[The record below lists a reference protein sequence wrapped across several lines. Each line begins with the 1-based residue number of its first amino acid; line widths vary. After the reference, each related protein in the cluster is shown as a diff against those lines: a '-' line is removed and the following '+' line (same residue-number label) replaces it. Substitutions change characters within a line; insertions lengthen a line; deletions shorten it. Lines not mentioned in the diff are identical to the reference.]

1 MIHWQDKITFDF
13 TNQEIASH
21 FTEDALFF
29 DIETTGFSPARTS
42 LYLIG
47 CASRQGDHLILDQFF
62 AETPQNE
69 SEVLAAFLSFAAS
82 FDTIITFNGI
92 GFDIPY
98 LKAKCSKYHI
108 EDPFSQFTYLDIY
121 KEVSRVKHLLKLPN
135 LKQKSIEIFLG
146 IDREDAYGGGEL
158 IEVYHSYTRH
168 PSEEALSLL
177 KQHNYEDVL
186 YMPKLLPIL
195 AYNKLASCDIRI
207 QTVDANEYT
216 TYEQAIGRELFF
228 TATTDLPVP
237 VDISYNYDNLYLTLS
252 GNTLSLR
259 VRLYDGELRYY
270 YEDYKEYY
278 YLPSEDR
285 AIHKSVASFVDKEH
299 RKKATAGNCYMRKH
313 ALFLPQ
319 YQELYVPAY
328 RLMRNDKKSYFE
340 LSEDFITSSKL
351 QQDYVK
357 HLLSQFLQKP
367 KAPRR

>member
-1 MIHWQDKITFDF
+1 M
-13 TNQEIASH
+13 
-21 FTEDALFF
+21 
-29 DIETTGFSPARTS
+29 
-42 LYLIG
+42 
-47 CASRQGDHLILDQFF
+47 
-62 AETPQNE
+62 
-69 SEVLAAFLSFAAS
+69 
-82 FDTIITFNGI
+82 
-92 GFDIPY
+92 
-98 LKAKCSKYHI
+98 
-108 EDPFSQFTYLDIY
+108 
-121 KEVSRVKHLLKLPN
+121 
-135 LKQKSIEIFLG
+135 
-146 IDREDAYGGGEL
+146 
-158 IEVYHSYTRH
+158 
-168 PSEEALSLL
+168 L

-195 AYNKLASCDIRI
+195 AYNKLSSCDIHI
-207 QTVDANEYT
+207 QAVDANEYT

-285 AIHKSVASFVDKEH
+285 ATIKVLPSLVDKEH

>member
-1 MIHWQDKITFDF
+1 
-13 TNQEIASH
+13 
-21 FTEDALFF
+21 
-29 DIETTGFSPARTS
+29 
-42 LYLIG
+42 
-47 CASRQGDHLILDQFF
+47 
-62 AETPQNE
+62 
-69 SEVLAAFLSFAAS
+69 
-82 FDTIITFNGI
+82 
-92 GFDIPY
+92 
-98 LKAKCSKYHI
+98 
-108 EDPFSQFTYLDIY
+108 
-121 KEVSRVKHLLKLPN
+121 
-135 LKQKSIEIFLG
+135 
-146 IDREDAYGGGEL
+146 
-158 IEVYHSYTRH
+158 
-168 PSEEALSLL
+168 
-177 KQHNYEDVL
+177 
-186 YMPKLLPIL
+186 MPKLLPIL
-195 AYNKLASCDIRI
+195 AYNKLSSCDIHI
-207 QTVDANEYT
+207 QAVDANEYT

-340 LSEDFITSSKL
+340 LSRTLSLRPNCSRITSSICSRSFCKN
-351 QQDYVK
+351 QRRHADNCMPAPV
-357 HLLSQFLQKP
+357 SQF
-367 KAPRR
+367 